1 MESKSIQ
8 NAKRSVRCLSGGFTL
23 IELLVVVLIIGIL
36 AAVAVP
42 QYQKAV
48 RKARA
53 AEYAAWVRRIVE
65 AEQEFF
71 MANGRYTGN
80 IEELNIDYK
89 HKWGN
94 MNITV
99 HTDGNSYMSQV
110 PGQEIYLFDYRG
122 YIFRVLVGEKITK
135 YGSDSGGY
143 GAQLHARDAS
153 KNYPLT
159 CAEYAC
165 YGVSPGSYC
174 KELMGV
180 TGEPVVN
187 GSYCFRLYKLP

>member
-1 MESKSIQ
+1 MSKMKSKNIWEVK
-8 NAKRSVRCLSGGFTL
+8 NAARRLSGGFTL

-89 HKWGN
+89 HKWP
-94 MNITV
+94 TV
-99 HTDGNSYMSQV
+99 TINANSTKSSALGELYMWTYSS
-110 PGQEIYLFDYRG
+110 YL
-122 YIFRVLVGEKITK
+122 FRVLVGEKITK

-187 GSYCFRLYKLP
+187 GDYCFRLYKLP